1 MLDDRAIVTPD
12 DVTVLSNMV
21 RTEAPQTSAD
31 AYRALPAVLAS
42 GDDTEA
48 AIHARIDLALLSARE
63 GLVESALYQ
72 IDELT
77 KDARRVRDLVADANG
92 EPGAGAGP
100 AGGTGPSADPAAGA
114 ADPEG
119 ASTDC
124 IVTRA
129 DAARDAIEGAASRV
143 THPGR

>member
-12 DVTVLSNMV
+12 DVTMLSTMV
-21 RTEAPQTSAD
+21 RAEAPQTSAD

-77 KDARRVRDLVADANG
+77 KDARRVRDLVAGANG
-92 EPGAGAGP
+92 EPGAAVS
-100 AGGTGPSADPAAGA
+100 GPSAGADPTAGA
-114 ADPEG
+114 ANPDG
-119 ASTDC
+119 TSTDC